1 MQVLVSHLVLV
12 LLLGLVLGAT
22 IPSFSALSRSVDR
35 VLEDNYQSIMA
46 ATKMREA
53 IEEDEKALALILL
66 GRSKDATQR
75 LDGAISLFN
84 SGFAEAKDS
93 INEPDEDTLVSKI
106 DSEYKAYRV
115 ALDHVI
121 DKSSSIEN
129 ARPTYLAE
137 LAPSRKLLLQNI
149 SGLVNMNKTAMYR
162 ENDLTKRLVQTASIR
177 SISVTGIALA
187 LAIGLTFLL
196 ARRLLSPLKLLTSK
210 AEAIGAGNLE
220 ERIDWNRTDEFGAL
234 GRAFNSMAEKLLVE
248 RKNEQYRLQRAQKMS
263 DQALESLYDPVIVTN
278 SKGYITHLNKAA
290 EALFGPSPEAPRQPI
305 IAHLGDQLIMRAIN
319 KTLDL
324 GESETSEEQVPLIP
338 ITVNGIDRTYR
349 LRVTNIKSDDG
360 KTLGAVAVMED
371 ITHLKELDRLKTEFI
386 GVASHEMRTPVASLL
401 ISAQLLDEGA
411 LGELTPS
418 QKEVVALQKQD
429 LNRLDRLMKELL
441 DITKLQAGTSESDLR
456 PTQCEELVEE
466 AVSATRSV
474 AKQKGVELSVATAP
488 DLQPVKADRSQ
499 IERVLINLI
508 SNAIRHTRSGGHV
521 KIRAEGGGDQV
532 TFSVEDTGEGI
543 PKEYLDKIFDRFV
556 QVPGATGG
564 GAGLG
569 LSIAYKIVKAHGGKI
584 WAESTLGE
592 GSAFHFTLP
601 TLNDAV
607 GEKIS

>member
-1 MQVLVSHLVLV
+1 
-12 LLLGLVLGAT
+12 
-22 IPSFSALSRSVDR
+22 
-35 VLEDNYQSIMA
+35 
-46 ATKMREA
+46 
-53 IEEDEKALALILL
+53 
-66 GRSKDATQR
+66 
-75 LDGAISLFN
+75 
-84 SGFAEAKDS
+84 
-93 INEPDEDTLVSKI
+93 
-106 DSEYKAYRV
+106 
-115 ALDHVI
+115 
-121 DKSSSIEN
+121 
-129 ARPTYLAE
+129 
-137 LAPSRKLLLQNI
+137 
-149 SGLVNMNKTAMYR
+149 
-162 ENDLTKRLVQTASIR
+162 
-177 SISVTGIALA
+177 
-187 LAIGLTFLL
+187 
-196 ARRLLSPLKLLTSK
+196 
-210 AEAIGAGNLE
+210 
-220 ERIDWNRTDEFGAL
+220 
-234 GRAFNSMAEKLLVE
+234 
-248 RKNEQYRLQRAQKMS
+248 
-263 DQALESLYDPVIVTN
+263 
-278 SKGYITHLNKAA
+278 
-290 EALFGPSPEAPRQPI
+290 
-305 IAHLGDQLIMRAIN
+305 
-319 KTLDL
+319 
-324 GESETSEEQVPLIP
+324 
-338 ITVNGIDRTYR
+338 
-349 LRVTNIKSDDG
+349 
-360 KTLGAVAVMED
+360 
-371 ITHLKELDRLKTEFI
+371 
-386 GVASHEMRTPVASLL
+386 
-401 ISAQLLDEGA
+401 
-411 LGELTPS
+411 
-418 QKEVVALQKQD
+418 
-429 LNRLDRLMKELL
+429 LDRLMKELL

>member
-1 MQVLVSHLVLV
+1 
-12 LLLGLVLGAT
+12 
-22 IPSFSALSRSVDR
+22 
-35 VLEDNYQSIMA
+35 
-46 ATKMREA
+46 
-53 IEEDEKALALILL
+53 LA
-66 GRSKDATQR
+66 G
-75 LDGAISLFN
+75 
-84 SGFAEAKDS
+84 
-93 INEPDEDTLVSKI
+93 
-106 DSEYKAYRV
+106 
-115 ALDHVI
+115 
-121 DKSSSIEN
+121 
-129 ARPTYLAE
+129 
-137 LAPSRKLLLQNI
+137 
-149 SGLVNMNKTAMYR
+149 
-162 ENDLTKRLVQTASIR
+162 
-177 SISVTGIALA
+177 
-187 LAIGLTFLL
+187 
-196 ARRLLSPLKLLTSK
+196 RLLSPLQLLTSK

-234 GRAFNSMAEKLLVE
+234 GKAFNSMAEKLLVE